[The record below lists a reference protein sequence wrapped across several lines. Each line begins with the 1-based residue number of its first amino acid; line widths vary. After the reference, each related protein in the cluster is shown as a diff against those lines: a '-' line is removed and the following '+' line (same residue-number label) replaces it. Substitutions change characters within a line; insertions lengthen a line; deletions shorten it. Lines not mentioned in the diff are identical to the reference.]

1 MPALAALPRNKL
13 LAARAAM
20 LRSGLDD
27 APESRQVPRT
37 VSMVQSADRRAA
49 SPMAELATSHGLR
62 TAPAGFAFNS
72 VAGQMPQEQVL
83 LQTSTP
89 RQAIGAQS
97 ASEGLASLAS
107 RISKELRINAVIRTP
122 PCNRV
127 RSGRSG
133 GAALP
138 VDGETPEKCRKLQ
151 PVPLGPM
158 FRDGAEKRA
167 RTEEPA
173 EAAANGALRAEA
185 VEFVP
190 TAARGEVFSPPLPA
204 PDLMPPLFMAAVA
217 RMLCS
222 YGADAFPLT
231 MPPVLPSGI
240 QGIPSLPAFAHFAD
254 AAPALRPVTATA
266 AALAAEDPLL
276 QRTLSLLRCMLD
288 CFFETHMVQYH
299 RHIFAIVEQQLG
311 SRAQAR
317 RGPLFKEELG
327 RARFSL
333 KDLHGL
339 DSRIAG
345 LIDKLPAELLERHCL
360 GPLLRPRN
368 LAWVEAGV
376 PGWCLTKPQELRCMI
391 QADGSD
397 RSGVTIDVMSY
408 SINWSTQD
416 LSASGQQR
424 RQRLELL
431 LRSRDTGIL
440 CLQGLDAKG
449 DGKLFTDTLVG
460 EGYSK
465 VCASDGKGEAN
476 TILWNCSR
484 WSLLASHEHGSA
496 VAVDLLSQEDSRLI
510 IRVACLR
517 PKLLDCADPAILDH
531 VIASPLP
538 SAARQMCE
546 RFGAEPPLLACA
558 DLGHLGGAEAA
569 ALVPGLLGL
578 RSAMY
583 EVLGAEV
590 AAPRPMKV
598 ASQSA
603 GSQPSLRRLWNPSS
617 VLFRGVSA
625 TAALSSHTEGHLSTL
640 SEEAAELQFPA
651 GHISLWANFSWVSPR
666 G

>member
-122 PCNRV
+122 PRNRV

-151 PVPLGPM
+151 PVPPGPM

-276 QRTLSLLRCMLD
+276 QRTLSLLRRMLD

-299 RHIFAIVEQQLG
+299 RHLFAIVEQQLG

-376 PGWCLTKPQELRCMI
+376 PGWRLTKPQELRCMI

-465 VCASDGKGEAN
+465 VCASDGKGE
-476 TILWNCSR
+476 
-484 WSLLASHEHGSA
+484 
-496 VAVDLLSQEDSRLI
+496 
-510 IRVACLR
+510 
-517 PKLLDCADPAILDH
+517 
-531 VIASPLP
+531 
-538 SAARQMCE
+538 
-546 RFGAEPPLLACA
+546 
-558 DLGHLGGAEAA
+558 
-569 ALVPGLLGL
+569 
-578 RSAMY
+578 
-583 EVLGAEV
+583 
-590 AAPRPMKV
+590 
-598 ASQSA
+598 
-603 GSQPSLRRLWNPSS
+603 
-617 VLFRGVSA
+617 
-625 TAALSSHTEGHLSTL
+625 
-640 SEEAAELQFPA
+640 
-651 GHISLWANFSWVSPR
+651 
-666 G
+666 